1 MLDGLVEPLAVHLHP
16 LVAKQHQVVAAR
28 AQRLELLRRQ
38 QDVSQG
44 HLHLEVQHR
53 IGAHP
58 CRRLTADR
66 HRDPWPWPF
75 APPVGYPYRQAAPL
89 QLRHALQ
96 KATGMRRRPGTQTAA
111 PPALKSAP
119 RQSVRKASRTGARA
133 HSAADSSAPGSDS
146 QRRCPAGV
154 SRTPMDADCARKR
167 ERSASA
173 RASAIVEEVSTTTID
188 DRREV
193 YSDLAIPPGETLAD
207 EIASRG
213 MSRTELAAL
222 LGRPEHAVDE
232 IVQGTKAITS
242 DTALRLEQ
250 ALGIPAA
257 FWVNLEQNYRTTLTR
272 SSGAV

>member
-1 MLDGLVEPLAVHLHP
+1 
-16 LVAKQHQVVAAR
+16 
-28 AQRLELLRRQ
+28 
-38 QDVSQG
+38 
-44 HLHLEVQHR
+44 
-53 IGAHP
+53 
-58 CRRLTADR
+58 
-66 HRDPWPWPF
+66 
-75 APPVGYPYRQAAPL
+75 
-89 QLRHALQ
+89 
-96 KATGMRRRPGTQTAA
+96 
-111 PPALKSAP
+111 
-119 RQSVRKASRTGARA
+119 
-133 HSAADSSAPGSDS
+133 
-146 QRRCPAGV
+146 
-154 SRTPMDADCARKR
+154 MDADCARKW